1 MEEQR
6 QRQED
11 EQRRAQAASAD
22 EAGGSVSTAPA
33 VAATSDETM
42 LERVL
47 AISETP
53 VKRHRVRFYSIF
65 KFGLDPIQILSIFL
79 SQSNFS
85 TFRQTIFTIRFYLSA
100 ISEWR

>member
-1 MEEQR
+1 MCHFQALRVSMEEQR

-11 EQRRAQAASAD
+11 EQRRAQAASAQD
-22 EAGGSVSTAPA
+22 GDASGTTAAVPS

-53 VKRHRVRFYSIF
+53 VKRHRVRFISIF
-65 KFGLDPIQILSIFL
+65 KFWFDSTQILSPLCVSYDNHESIMF
-79 SQSNFS
+79 
-85 TFRQTIFTIRFYLSA
+85 
-100 ISEWR
+100 

>member
-11 EQRRAQAASAD
+11 EQRRAQVASVQDGDATGQTAAD
-22 EAGGSVSTAPA
+22 PP

-53 VKRHRVRFYSIF
+53 VKRHRVRFISIF
-65 KFGLDPIQILSIFL
+65 MFGLILLKFL
-79 SQSNFS
+79 
-85 TFRQTIFTIRFYLSA
+85 
-100 ISEWR
+100 